1 MKRKK
6 WTGVALCVV
15 LGLLTACGVAGQTA
29 ENDAADMAMETGDS
43 SKTEE
48 AAEPGPA
55 DSDVNRTES
64 TGSADSSGQ
73 TGMADGLP
81 GDGTGQSDTDAV
93 TDGEEQTAEESADA
107 ADGIP
112 EEPETGEAAG
122 APEEPEAGEAAG
134 DVSEKGI
141 RMAAAG
147 MKLSILGDSIS
158 TFKGWI
164 PEGNLVF
171 YPENGTVKD
180 VAQTWWKIV
189 LDELGL
195 TLCANGSSSGS
206 ASFGYS
212 QEADPMY
219 GCSDHRISQLAG
231 ADGEAPDII
240 IVYMGTNYVLM
251 SAAIGDNDG
260 LQAVGEG
267 LVGSLSDGY
276 TMILDK
282 IKRRYPQAQVYCCT
296 LLPVGDWGT
305 TEAQPFV
312 PFVNGQ
318 NVTSEA
324 YSERIRLI
332 AGNRGLPIIDLE
344 KCGIT
349 IDNMAEMTADGVHP
363 TAEGMRLIA
372 DTVKKCLTE

>member
-1 MKRKK
+1 M
-6 WTGVALCVV
+6 CVV
-15 LGLLTACGVAGQTA
+15 LVLLTACGVAGQTA
-29 ENDAADMAMETGDS
+29 ENDAADMAMETGDANE
-43 SKTEE
+43 TEE
-48 AAEPGPA
+48 TAETGPV

-64 TGSADSSGQ
+64 TGAADSSGQ
-73 TGMADGLP
+73 TGVAGGQP
-81 GDGTGQSDTDAV
+81 GDGTGQSETDAV
-93 TDGEEQTAEESADA
+93 ADGEEQTAEESADA
-107 ADGIP
+107 A
-112 EEPETGEAAG
+112 AG
-122 APEEPEAGEAAG
+122 APEEPET
-134 DVSEKGI
+134 
-141 RMAAAG
+141 G

-171 YPENGTVKD
+171 YPENGAVKD

-240 IVYMGTNYVLM
+240 IVYMGTNDVLM

-282 IKRRYPQAQVYCCT
+282 IKRQYPQAQVYCCT
-296 LLPVGDWGT
+296 LLPMGDWGT

-332 AGNRGLPIIDLE
+332 AGNRGLPVIDLE

>member
-6 WTGVALCVV
+6 WTGAALCVV
-15 LGLLTACGVAGQTA
+15 LVLLTACGVAGQTA
-29 ENDAADMAMETGDS
+29 ENDAADMAMETGDANE
-43 SKTEE
+43 TEE
-48 AAEPGPA
+48 TAETGPV

-64 TGSADSSGQ
+64 TGAADSSGQ
-73 TGMADGLP
+73 TGVAGGQP
-81 GDGTGQSDTDAV
+81 GDGTGQSETDAV
-93 TDGEEQTAEESADA
+93 ADGEEQTAEESADA
-107 ADGIP
+107 A
-112 EEPETGEAAG
+112 AG
-122 APEEPEAGEAAG
+122 APEEPET
-134 DVSEKGI
+134 
-141 RMAAAG
+141 G

-171 YPENGTVKD
+171 YPENGAVKD

-240 IVYMGTNYVLM
+240 IVYMGTNDVLM

-282 IKRRYPQAQVYCCT
+282 IKRQYPQAQVYCCT

-332 AGNRGLPIIDLE
+332 AGNRGLPVIDLE

>member
-6 WTGVALCVV
+6 WTGAALCVV
-15 LGLLTACGVAGQTA
+15 LVLLTACGVAGQTA
-29 ENDAADMAMETGDS
+29 ENDAADMAMETGDANE
-43 SKTEE
+43 TEE
-48 AAEPGPA
+48 TAETGPV

-64 TGSADSSGQ
+64 TGAADSSGQ
-73 TGMADGLP
+73 TGVAGGQP
-81 GDGTGQSDTDAV
+81 GDGTGQSETDAV
-93 TDGEEQTAEESADA
+93 ADGEEQTAEESADA
-107 ADGIP
+107 A
-112 EEPETGEAAG
+112 AG
-122 APEEPEAGEAAG
+122 APEEPET
-134 DVSEKGI
+134 
-141 RMAAAG
+141 G

-171 YPENGTVKD
+171 YPENGAVKD

-231 ADGEAPDII
+231 AGGEAPDII
-240 IVYMGTNYVLM
+240 IVYMGTNDVLM

-260 LQAVGEG
+260 LQVVGEG

-282 IKRRYPQAQVYCCT
+282 IKRQYPQAQVYCCT

-332 AGNRGLPIIDLE
+332 AGNRGLPVIDLE

-372 DTVKKCLTE
+372 DAVKKCLTE

>member
-6 WTGVALCVV
+6 WTGAALCVV
-15 LGLLTACGVAGQTA
+15 LVLLTACGVAGQTA
-29 ENDAADMAMETGDS
+29 ENDVSDMAMETGDS
-43 SKTEE
+43 NETEE
-48 AAEPGPA
+48 TAEIGPV

-64 TGSADSSGQ
+64 AGAADSSGQ
-73 TGMADGLP
+73 TGVAGGQP
-81 GDGTGQSDTDAV
+81 GDGTGQSETDAV
-93 TDGEEQTAEESADA
+93 ADGEEQTAEESADA
-107 ADGIP
+107 A
-112 EEPETGEAAG
+112 AG
-122 APEEPEAGEAAG
+122 APEEPET
-134 DVSEKGI
+134 
-141 RMAAAG
+141 G

-171 YPENGTVKD
+171 YPENGAVKD

-240 IVYMGTNYVLM
+240 IVYMGTNDVLM

-282 IKRRYPQAQVYCCT
+282 IKRQYPQAKVYCCT
-296 LLPVGDWGT
+296 LLPMGDWGT

-332 AGNRGLPIIDLE
+332 AGNRGLPVIDLE

>member
-6 WTGVALCVV
+6 WTGAALCVV
-15 LGLLTACGVAGQTA
+15 LGLLTACGVDGQTA
-29 ENDAADMAMETGDS
+29 ENDAADMAMETGDVNE
-43 SKTEE
+43 TEE
-48 AAEPGPA
+48 TAETGPA

-64 TGSADSSGQ
+64 AGSADGSSQPGV
-73 TGMADGLP
+73 ADGQP
-81 GDGTGQSDTDAV
+81 GDGTGQSETDAV
-93 TDGEEQTAEESADA
+93 ADGEEQTEEESADA
-107 ADGIP
+107 ADGAP
-112 EEPETGEAAG
+112 EEPET
-122 APEEPEAGEAAG
+122 
-134 DVSEKGI
+134 
-141 RMAAAG
+141 G

-231 ADGEAPDII
+231 ADGEVPDII
-240 IVYMGTNYVLM
+240 IVYMGTNDVLM

-282 IKRRYPQAQVYCCT
+282 IKRQYPQAQVYCCT
-296 LLPVGDWGT
+296 LLPMGDWGT

>member
-6 WTGVALCVV
+6 WTGAALCIV
-15 LGLLTACGVAGQTA
+15 LGLLTACSVAGQTA

-43 SKTEE
+43 NETEE
-48 AAEPGPA
+48 TAENGPA

-64 TGSADSSGQ
+64 AGSANGSGQ
-73 TGMADGLP
+73 TGVAGGQP
-81 GDGTGQSDTDAV
+81 GDGTGQSETDAV
-93 TDGEEQTAEESADA
+93 ADGEEQTAEESADA
-107 ADGIP
+107 ADGVP
-112 EEPETGEAAG
+112 EEPET
-122 APEEPEAGEAAG
+122 
-134 DVSEKGI
+134 
-141 RMAAAG
+141 G

-212 QEADPMY
+212 QEANPMY

-231 ADGEAPDII
+231 ADGVAPDII
-240 IVYMGTNYVLM
+240 IVYMGTNDVLM

-260 LQAVGEG
+260 LQAVEEG

-282 IKRRYPQAQVYCCT
+282 IKRQYPQAQVYCCT

-372 DTVKKCLTE
+372 DAVKKCLTE

>member
-6 WTGVALCVV
+6 WTGAALCVV
-15 LGLLTACGVAGQTA
+15 LVLLTACGVAGQTA

-43 SKTEE
+43 NETEE
-48 AAEPGPA
+48 TAETGPV

-64 TGSADSSGQ
+64 TGAADSSGQ
-73 TGMADGLP
+73 TGVAGGQP
-81 GDGTGQSDTDAV
+81 GDGTGQSETDAV
-93 TDGEEQTAEESADA
+93 ADGEEQTAEESADA
-107 ADGIP
+107 A
-112 EEPETGEAAG
+112 AG
-122 APEEPEAGEAAG
+122 APEEPET
-134 DVSEKGI
+134 
-141 RMAAAG
+141 G

-171 YPENGTVKD
+171 YPENGAVKD

-231 ADGEAPDII
+231 AGGEAPDII
-240 IVYMGTNYVLM
+240 IVYMGTNDVLM

-260 LQAVGEG
+260 LQVVGEG

-282 IKRRYPQAQVYCCT
+282 IKRQYPQAQVYCCT

-332 AGNRGLPIIDLE
+332 AGNRGLPVIDLE

-372 DTVKKCLTE
+372 DAVKKCLTE

>member
-1 MKRKK
+1 M
-6 WTGVALCVV
+6 CVV
-15 LGLLTACGVAGQTA
+15 LVLLTACGVAGQTA
-29 ENDAADMAMETGDS
+29 ENDVSDMAMETGDANE
-43 SKTEE
+43 TEE
-48 AAEPGPA
+48 TAETGPA

-64 TGSADSSGQ
+64 TGAADSSGQ
-73 TGMADGLP
+73 TGVAGGQP
-81 GDGTGQSDTDAV
+81 GDGTGQSETDAV
-93 TDGEEQTAEESADA
+93 ADGEEQTAEESADA
-107 ADGIP
+107 A
-112 EEPETGEAAG
+112 AG
-122 APEEPEAGEAAG
+122 APEEPET
-134 DVSEKGI
+134 
-141 RMAAAG
+141 G

-171 YPENGTVKD
+171 YPENGAVKD

-240 IVYMGTNYVLM
+240 IVYMGTNDVLM

-282 IKRRYPQAQVYCCT
+282 IKRQYPQAQVYCCT
-296 LLPVGDWGT
+296 LLLMGDWGT

-332 AGNRGLPIIDLE
+332 AGNRGLPVIDLE

>member
-6 WTGVALCVV
+6 WTGAALCVV
-15 LGLLTACGVAGQTA
+15 LGLLTACGVDGQTA
-29 ENDAADMAMETGDS
+29 ENDAADMAMETGDVNE
-43 SKTEE
+43 TEE
-48 AAEPGPA
+48 TAETGPA

-64 TGSADSSGQ
+64 AGSADGSSQPGV
-73 TGMADGLP
+73 ADGQP
-81 GDGTGQSDTDAV
+81 GDGTGQSETDAV
-93 TDGEEQTAEESADA
+93 ADGEEQTAEESADA
-107 ADGIP
+107 A
-112 EEPETGEAAG
+112 AG
-122 APEEPEAGEAAG
+122 APEEPET
-134 DVSEKGI
+134 
-141 RMAAAG
+141 G

-171 YPENGTVKD
+171 YPENGAVKD

-240 IVYMGTNYVLM
+240 IVYMGTNDVLM

-282 IKRRYPQAQVYCCT
+282 IKRQYPQAQVYCCT
-296 LLPVGDWGT
+296 LLPMGDWGT

-332 AGNRGLPIIDLE
+332 AGNRGLPVIDLE

>member
-1 MKRKK
+1 
-6 WTGVALCVV
+6 
-15 LGLLTACGVAGQTA
+15 
-29 ENDAADMAMETGDS
+29 METGDANE
-43 SKTEE
+43 TEE
-48 AAEPGPA
+48 TAETGPV

-64 TGSADSSGQ
+64 AGAADSSGQ
-73 TGMADGLP
+73 TGVAGGQP
-81 GDGTGQSDTDAV
+81 GDGTGQSETDAV
-93 TDGEEQTAEESADA
+93 ADGEEQTAEESADA
-107 ADGIP
+107 A
-112 EEPETGEAAG
+112 AG
-122 APEEPEAGEAAG
+122 APEEPET
-134 DVSEKGI
+134 
-141 RMAAAG
+141 G

-171 YPENGTVKD
+171 YPENGAVKD

-240 IVYMGTNYVLM
+240 IVYMGTNDVLM

-282 IKRRYPQAQVYCCT
+282 IKRQYPQAKVYCCT
-296 LLPVGDWGT
+296 LLPMGDWGT

-332 AGNRGLPIIDLE
+332 AGNRGLPVIDLE

>member
-6 WTGVALCVV
+6 WTGAALCVV
-15 LGLLTACGVAGQTA
+15 LVLLTACGVAGQTA

-43 SKTEE
+43 NETEE
-48 AAEPGPA
+48 TAETGPA

-64 TGSADSSGQ
+64 TGAADSSGQ
-73 TGMADGLP
+73 TGVAGGQP
-81 GDGTGQSDTDAV
+81 GDGTGQSETDAV
-93 TDGEEQTAEESADA
+93 ADGEEQTAEESADA
-107 ADGIP
+107 A
-112 EEPETGEAAG
+112 AG
-122 APEEPEAGEAAG
+122 APEEPE
-134 DVSEKGI
+134 
-141 RMAAAG
+141 AG

-171 YPENGTVKD
+171 YPENGAVKD

-231 ADGEAPDII
+231 AGGEAPDII
-240 IVYMGTNYVLM
+240 IVYMGTNDVLM

-260 LQAVGEG
+260 LQVVGEG

-282 IKRRYPQAQVYCCT
+282 IKRQYPQAKVYCCT
-296 LLPVGDWGT
+296 LLPMGDWGT

-332 AGNRGLPIIDLE
+332 AGNRGLPVIDLE

>member
-6 WTGVALCVV
+6 WTGAALCVV
-15 LGLLTACGVAGQTA
+15 LVLLTACGVAGQTA
-29 ENDAADMAMETGDS
+29 ENDVSDMAMETGDANE
-43 SKTEE
+43 TEE
-48 AAEPGPA
+48 TAETGPV

-64 TGSADSSGQ
+64 TGAADSSGQ
-73 TGMADGLP
+73 TGVAGGQP
-81 GDGTGQSDTDAV
+81 GDGTGQSETDAV
-93 TDGEEQTAEESADA
+93 ADGEEQTAEESADA
-107 ADGIP
+107 A
-112 EEPETGEAAG
+112 AG
-122 APEEPEAGEAAG
+122 APEEPET
-134 DVSEKGI
+134 
-141 RMAAAG
+141 G

-171 YPENGTVKD
+171 YPENGAVKD

-240 IVYMGTNYVLM
+240 IVYMGTNDVLM

-282 IKRRYPQAQVYCCT
+282 IKRQYPQAQVYCCT
-296 LLPVGDWGT
+296 LLPMGDWGT

-372 DTVKKCLTE
+372 DAVKKCLTE

>member
-6 WTGVALCVV
+6 WTGAALCIV
-15 LGLLTACGVAGQTA
+15 LVLLTACGVAGQTA

-43 SKTEE
+43 NETEE
-48 AAEPGPA
+48 TAETGPA

-64 TGSADSSGQ
+64 TGFADSSSQ
-73 TGMADGLP
+73 TGVADGQP
-81 GDGTGQSDTDAV
+81 GDGTGQSETDAV
-93 TDGEEQTAEESADA
+93 ANGEEQTAEESADA
-107 ADGIP
+107 ADGVP
-112 EEPETGEAAG
+112 EEPET
-122 APEEPEAGEAAG
+122 
-134 DVSEKGI
+134 
-141 RMAAAG
+141 G

-240 IVYMGTNYVLM
+240 IVYMGTNDVLM

-282 IKRRYPQAQVYCCT
+282 IKRQYPQAQVYCCT
-296 LLPVGDWGT
+296 LLPMGDWGT

-332 AGNRGLPIIDLE
+332 AGNRGLPVIDLE

>member
-6 WTGVALCVV
+6 WTGAALCVV
-15 LGLLTACGVAGQTA
+15 LVLLTACGVAGQTA
-29 ENDAADMAMETGDS
+29 ENDAADMAMETGDANE
-43 SKTEE
+43 TEE
-48 AAEPGPA
+48 TAETGPV

-64 TGSADSSGQ
+64 TGAADSSGQ
-73 TGMADGLP
+73 TGVADGQP
-81 GDGTGQSDTDAV
+81 GDGTGQSETGAV
-93 TDGEEQTAEESADA
+93 ADGEEQTAEESADA
-107 ADGIP
+107 A
-112 EEPETGEAAG
+112 AG
-122 APEEPEAGEAAG
+122 APEEPAT
-134 DVSEKGI
+134 
-141 RMAAAG
+141 G

-171 YPENGTVKD
+171 YPENGAVKD

-240 IVYMGTNYVLM
+240 IVYMGTNGVLM

-282 IKRRYPQAQVYCCT
+282 IKRQYPQAQVYCCT
-296 LLPVGDWGT
+296 LLLMGDWGT

-372 DTVKKCLTE
+372 DAVKKCLTE

>member
-1 MKRKK
+1 M
-6 WTGVALCVV
+6 CVV
-15 LGLLTACGVAGQTA
+15 LVLLTACGVAGQTA

-43 SKTEE
+43 NETEE
-48 AAEPGPA
+48 TAETGPV

-64 TGSADSSGQ
+64 TGAADSSGQ
-73 TGMADGLP
+73 TGVAGGQP
-81 GDGTGQSDTDAV
+81 GDGTGQSETDAV
-93 TDGEEQTAEESADA
+93 ADGEEQTAEESADA
-107 ADGIP
+107 A
-112 EEPETGEAAG
+112 AG
-122 APEEPEAGEAAG
+122 APEEPET
-134 DVSEKGI
+134 
-141 RMAAAG
+141 G

-240 IVYMGTNYVLM
+240 IVYMGTNDVLM

-282 IKRRYPQAQVYCCT
+282 IKRQYPQAQVYCCT

-332 AGNRGLPIIDLE
+332 AGNRGLPVIDLE

>member
-1 MKRKK
+1 MKGRK
-6 WTGVALCVV
+6 WTGAALCVV
-15 LGLLTACGVAGQTA
+15 LVLLTACGVAGQTA

-43 SKTEE
+43 NETEE
-48 AAEPGPA
+48 TAETGPV

-64 TGSADSSGQ
+64 TGAADSSGQ
-73 TGMADGLP
+73 TGVAGGQP
-81 GDGTGQSDTDAV
+81 GDGTGQSETDAV
-93 TDGEEQTAEESADA
+93 ADGEEQTAEESADA
-107 ADGIP
+107 A
-112 EEPETGEAAG
+112 AG
-122 APEEPEAGEAAG
+122 APEEPET
-134 DVSEKGI
+134 
-141 RMAAAG
+141 G

-171 YPENGTVKD
+171 YPENGAVKD

-240 IVYMGTNYVLM
+240 IVYMGTNDVLM

-282 IKRRYPQAQVYCCT
+282 IKRQYPQAQVYCCT
-296 LLPVGDWGT
+296 LLPMGDWGT

-332 AGNRGLPIIDLE
+332 AGNRGLPVIDLE

>member
-6 WTGVALCVV
+6 WTGAALCIV
-15 LGLLTACGVAGQTA
+15 LVLLTACGVAGQTA
-29 ENDAADMAMETGDS
+29 ENDAADTAVEARDS
-43 SKTEE
+43 NETEE
-48 AAEPGPA
+48 TAETGPA

-64 TGSADSSGQ
+64 AGSADSSGQ
-73 TGMADGLP
+73 TGVADGLP

-107 ADGIP
+107 ADGVP
-112 EEPETGEAAG
+112 EEPKT
-122 APEEPEAGEAAG
+122 
-134 DVSEKGI
+134 
-141 RMAAAG
+141 G

-189 LDELGL
+189 MDELGL

-240 IVYMGTNYVLM
+240 IVYMGTNDVLM

-282 IKRRYPQAQVYCCT
+282 IKRQYPQAQVYCCT

>member
-6 WTGVALCVV
+6 WTGAALCVV
-15 LGLLTACGVAGQTA
+15 LVLLTACGVAGQTA
-29 ENDAADMAMETGDS
+29 ENDAADMAMETGDANE
-43 SKTEE
+43 TEE
-48 AAEPGPA
+48 TAETGPV

-64 TGSADSSGQ
+64 TGAADSSGQ
-73 TGMADGLP
+73 TGVAGGQP
-81 GDGTGQSDTDAV
+81 GDGTGQSETDAV
-93 TDGEEQTAEESADA
+93 ADGEEQTAEESADA
-107 ADGIP
+107 A
-112 EEPETGEAAG
+112 AG
-122 APEEPEAGEAAG
+122 APEEPET
-134 DVSEKGI
+134 
-141 RMAAAG
+141 G

-171 YPENGTVKD
+171 YPENGAVKD

-240 IVYMGTNYVLM
+240 IVYMGTNDVLM

>member
-6 WTGVALCVV
+6 WTGAALCVV

-29 ENDAADMAMETGDS
+29 ENDAADMAMETGDANE
-43 SKTEE
+43 TEE
-48 AAEPGPA
+48 TAETGPA

-64 TGSADSSGQ
+64 AGSADSSSQPGV
-73 TGMADGLP
+73 ADGQP
-81 GDGTGQSDTDAV
+81 GDGTGQPETDAV
-93 TDGEEQTAEESADA
+93 ADGEEQTAEESANA
-107 ADGIP
+107 ADGVP
-112 EEPETGEAAG
+112 EEPET
-122 APEEPEAGEAAG
+122 
-134 DVSEKGI
+134 
-141 RMAAAG
+141 G

-212 QEADPMY
+212 QEANPMY

-240 IVYMGTNYVLM
+240 IVYMGTNDVLM

-260 LQAVGEG
+260 LQAVEEG

-282 IKRRYPQAQVYCCT
+282 IKRQYPQAQVYCCT

>member
-6 WTGVALCVV
+6 WTGAALCVV

-29 ENDAADMAMETGDS
+29 ENDAADMAMETGDANE
-43 SKTEE
+43 TEE
-48 AAEPGPA
+48 TAETGPA

-64 TGSADSSGQ
+64 TGSADGSGQ
-73 TGMADGLP
+73 TGVADGQP
-81 GDGTGQSDTDAV
+81 GDGTGQSETGAV
-93 TDGEEQTAEESADA
+93 ADGEEQTAEESADA
-107 ADGIP
+107 ADGVP
-112 EEPETGEAAG
+112 EEPET
-122 APEEPEAGEAAG
+122 
-134 DVSEKGI
+134 
-141 RMAAAG
+141 G

-240 IVYMGTNYVLM
+240 IVYMGTNDVLM

-282 IKRRYPQAQVYCCT
+282 IKRQYPQAQVYCCT